1 MYCMLMEE
9 NSWCRPEDQPSYM
22 RETREGMLLT
32 RFLLILSSLATFAK
46 MASPMQVRFG
56 MSVMLSVGQR

>member
-9 NSWCRPEDQPSYM
+9 NGRCRPEDQPSYT

-32 RFLLILSSLATFAK
+32 RFLSISSSLAAFAK
-46 MASPMQVRFG
+46 TASPMQVHFG